1 MVKLT
6 KAIIKKYGI
15 SKKAWAV
22 ARGQK
27 SSVHHVKHKKTRR
40 HYTMARHKRKHSR
53 KSSGGGM
60 SGIVKIL
67 IGVAVAILIQVFAVP
82 YIPIAN
88 GLVKSLI
95 VVAIGVLLMTMGGMP
110 SFVKAG
116 GAALATIE
124 LATVL
129 RGFFGGASTTSGTT
143 SAGLKVY
150 S

>member
-1 MVKLT
+1 MAKLT

-22 ARGQK
+22 ARGQ
-27 SSVHHVKHKKTRR
+27 SSAHKAIKTKTRR
-40 HYTMARHKRKHSR
+40 HYTMAKYRKHKSR

-60 SGIVKIL
+60 GGIVKIL

-95 VVAIGVLLMTMGGMP
+95 VVAVGILLMTFRGVP

-124 LATVL
+124 LASVL
-129 RGFFGGASTTSGTT
+129 RGFFGGVSGTVST
-143 SAGLKVY
+143 ANSGLKVWG
-150 S
+150 